1 MRVRPVFATALAAV
15 LVGCGG
21 GSGQDSPAQ
30 GSATN
35 TSSGASVARPKSF
48 SGDVAFLKEHVDVIE
63 LGTGKG
69 PGLVIVPAFQGRVM
83 ASTFDVESGVGNG
96 FINYDVVAKGE
107 ITKGMTAF
115 GGEDRIWLG
124 PEGGQFSIYFSEGE
138 EQNGDNW
145 QTPPVIDSE
154 PFETVSKTANEAVFK
169 KSSSLKN
176 ASGTEFTFEIER
188 AVALLGNDAVGKDL
202 GITIPEDV
210 KSVAYESRNTL
221 KNTGTAEW
229 TKRDG
234 LLSIWILSMFKH
246 SKTTRVVV
254 PYDTAASGRIVKDDY
269 FGKVPPDRLVDKG
282 TFLVFRADGEM
293 RTKIGLPP
301 QRALDVL
308 GSWDPGRSLLTI
320 VQYNKPGDTT
330 DYVNSQWAAKQDDPY
345 AGDVVNSYNDGPFAP
360 GKPAMGPFY
369 EIESSSPALA
379 LKPGGSYTHIHRT
392 FHFTGPKE
400 SLATIAMTVLGVELD
415 AVEKALP

>member
-1 MRVRPVFATALAAV
+1 VAKAKTY
-15 LVGCGG
+15 
-21 GSGQDSPAQ
+21 
-30 GSATN
+30 
-35 TSSGASVARPKSF
+35 SS
-48 SGDVAFLKEHVDVIE
+48 DVAFLKEHEDVIE

-83 ASTFDVESGVGNG
+83 ASTFDVETGVGNG

-124 PEGGQFSIYFSEGE
+124 PEGGQYSIYFAEGE

-145 QTPPVIDSE
+145 QTPAVIDSE
-154 PFETVSKTANEAVFK
+154 PFETVSQTANEAVFK

-188 AVALLGNDAVGKDL
+188 AVALLGEDAISKNL
-202 GITIPEDV
+202 GVAVPEGV

-221 KNTGTAEW
+221 KNTGTGEW
-229 TKRDG
+229 TKKDG

-254 PYDTAASGRIVKDDY
+254 PYDTGATGKIVKDDY
-269 FGKVPPDRLVDKG
+269 FGKVPADRLVDKKG
-282 TFLVFRADGEM
+282 YLVFRCDGEM

-301 QRALDVL
+301 QRAKDVL

-320 VQYNKPGDTT
+320 VQYNKPAGTT
-330 DYVNSQWAAKQDDPY
+330 DYVNSQWAAKQTDPY
-345 AGDVVNSYNDGPFAP
+345 AGDVVNSYNDGPFSAT
-360 GKPAMGPFY
+360 KPAMGPFY
-369 EIESSSPALA
+369 EIESSSPALS
-379 LKPGGSYTHIHRT
+379 LKPGGSYTHVHRT
-392 FHFTGPKE
+392 FHFTGPKA
-400 SLATIAMTVLGVELD
+400 SVQAIATAVLGVNLD
-415 AVEKALP
+415 DIEKALP